1 MALYNV
7 TFCASEHGNLLTWMN
22 MSHDQILYVMIFCLH
37 MKQRFA
43 IVHFYGFS
51 LHPNTFYIGF
61 ILWVFCSDVIGNFN
75 GTISNMKNKQLFMP
89 GLVLL
94 SKTE

>member
-1 MALYNV
+1 
-7 TFCASEHGNLLTWMN
+7 
-22 MSHDQILYVMIFCLH
+22 

-75 GTISNMKNKQLFMP
+75 GTISNMKNSIIQATIYAWLGAFIKKWMIFM
-89 GLVLL
+89 L
-94 SKTE
+94 SRSTTVFS